1 MAFYAPRGVLPE
13 EIRRMP
19 PRDRAIL
26 RIGRARWY
34 EETRNLTAAGV
45 AYAFTSEEDGNGR

>member
-13 EIRRMP
+13 EIRRMT

-45 AYAFTSEEDGNGR
+45 AYAFTPEEDGSGR